1 MHPMLSKNWMEEL
14 CVAAECVLSY
24 PMGKSAQGAVAIL
37 RPMAVADALEMILDD
52 VVLQSDAGLFQEIE
66 ADSALCPETT
76 RRAQDQSPG
85 QGVVPGLTTE
95 NEDPKAMVRVRDLAM
110 DISIP
115 DNKQDEYLNE
125 ESIFEDLEQ
134 KNEDH
139 HVYDTKEPPISYIEG
154 VDSALGQVKEIE
166 GQVHQKMSVPD
177 NKQDE
182 YLNEESIFEDL
193 EQKNEDHHVYDT
205 KEPPISYIEGV
216 DSALG
221 QVKEIEGH

>member
-1 MHPMLSKNWMEEL
+1 ML
-14 CVAAECVLSY
+14 VL
-24 PMGKSAQGAVAIL
+24 
-37 RPMAVADALEMILDD
+37 
-52 VVLQSDAGLFQEIE
+52 
-66 ADSALCPETT
+66 
-76 RRAQDQSPG
+76 
-85 QGVVPGLTTE
+85 
-95 NEDPKAMVRVRDLAM
+95 
-110 DISIP
+110 

-139 HVYDTKEPPISYIEG
+139 HVYDTKGPPISDIEG

-166 GQVHQKMSVPD
+166 GQVHQKMLVLD

-205 KEPPISYIEGV
+205 KGPPISDIEGV

-221 QVKEIEGH
+221 QVKEIEGQVQ